1 MKEKA
6 LNQVEIFPRTDRDDS
21 SMTIWLRRARLEKG
35 DYKKICKETFYFYGN
50 EWENNSLM
58 NNR

>member
-6 LNQVEIFPRTDRDDS
+6 LNQVEIFPRTDRDES

-35 DYKKICKETFYFYGN
+35 DYKKIVKQLFTFM
-50 EWENNSLM
+50 EM
-58 NNR
+58 NRKTIV

>member
-6 LNQVEIFPRTDRDDS
+6 LNQVEIFPRTDRDES

-35 DYKKICKETFYFYGN
+35 DYEKICKATFYFYGN